1 MGKNKQWW
9 NECEGMTWDK
19 KPSWSD
25 KSWKNEFNY
34 EYEQPERVKTEDQP
48 EVSMIFLILMTFN
61 IR

>member
-25 KSWKNEFNY
+25 KSWLNEFDY

-48 EVSMIFLILMTFN
+48 EVSMIF
-61 IR
+61 